1 MQRILKDANQIL
13 LRTFITKLFPHS
25 SLPSFTKSRIAKFSG
40 LRWILISHKIKQ
52 ENIPFF
58 IHQFNF
64 QSDHEGTLAHYKGIL
79 DKAGVDNIAEV
90 IDSKRVV

>member
-1 MQRILKDANQIL
+1 MQCILKDANQIL
-13 LRTFITKLFPHS
+13 LRTFITKLFPHP
-25 SLPSFTKSRIAKFSG
+25 LPSQSSASPSFPDFA
-40 LRWILISHKIKQ
+40 
-52 ENIPFF
+52 ENQNCMRLSKKTFLFF